1 MEKIYHKINQAGTAS
16 LVCGVIAVVVGV
28 ATGVV
33 LIVNG
38 ARLLATKV
46 TISIPRKRSN

>member
-1 MEKIYHKINQAGTAS
+1 MEEKAYKTMKSTGIVSVVFGIVT
-16 LVCGVIAVVVGV
+16 IAFSI

-38 ARLLATKV
+38 ARLLKAK
-46 TISIPRKRSN
+46 SKLFF